1 MQKDKLKNVSPTIGN
16 TVLAAGWI
24 SVNDKMPDHRQEVL
38 AVLNYAGSPKVC
50 QCTFVER
57 YCNDKVD
64 WLNVFVGLNQ
74 GLYPHQGV
82 THWMPLPCPPAC
94 S

>member
-1 MQKDKLKNVSPTIGN
+1 MKNSETNNIQSHSRN
-16 TVLAAGWI
+16 TVLSDGWI
-24 SVNDKMPDHRQEVL
+24 SVKDKMPDHKQEVL
-38 AVLNYAGSPKVC
+38 AALNYAGSPKVC

-64 WLNVFVGLNQ
+64 WLNVFVGLNG

-82 THWMPLPCPPAC
+82 THWMPLPCHPAC
-94 S
+94 R

>member
-1 MQKDKLKNVSPTIGN
+1 MKNTDKNDFNTTIGN
-16 TVLAAGWI
+16 TVLSAGWI
-24 SVNDKMPDHRQEVL
+24 SVKDKMPDHKQEVL
-38 AVLNYAGSPKVC
+38 AALNYSGSPKVC

-64 WLNVFVGLNQ
+64 WLNVFVGLNG

-82 THWMPLPCPPAC
+82 THWMPLPCHPA
-94 S
+94 